1 MLEEGVNDPAIFKAV
16 FLAGGPGS
24 GKSFIVGQ
32 TALTSLGLKLVNS
45 DDAFEV
51 ALKKAGMAA
60 TPDNI
65 FSDKGQALR
74 HRSKKV
80 TARRQDRYIE
90 GRLGLV
96 IDGTGKDYAKIEKQK
111 KALETLG
118 YETMMI
124 LVNTDEPTAQARN
137 KMRDR
142 TLPDAQV
149 KTMWSQVQ
157 NNIGKFQN
165 LFGQNFIIVDNSEG
179 SNYKG
184 GVMSAYRK
192 MMRWTKTPPA
202 NYRAKKWISAEK
214 KARDMKEGKNHSWKS
229 TGHYTKDGKEWSGP
243 QHAHNGQVMTGE
255 KHTDDS
261 ENLYHFK
268 DLSPEVKKKLL
279 DKMKLKEV
287 MDPDAGI
294 GDYIKDFRKSDSPQF
309 RGKSK
314 AKRRQMAI
322 AAYLAKKRKRETNEE
337 VEQIDELSTS
347 TLKSYKDKT
356 IKQAAKSALKHGHN
370 NFKDAPAERKRQ
382 MRRGDGIAR
391 ASIKLASRNE
401 SVEEANKSGDQG
413 LRDWFGKS
421 KSSDGKK
428 GWVQLGG
435 KYAGKPC
442 ARQPGQTSTPK
453 CGSSKMKRNLN
464 KDEEERA
471 FRRKNRQDPN
481 QPEKRGG
488 AKPTNVKTE
497 AYVAEVKDKPGKGS
511 GKKDAC
517 YHKVKSRYSVWP
529 SAYAS
534 GALVRC
540 RKVGAKNW
548 GNKSQKEEVELDEKC
563 WDGYKQKGMKK
574 KGNRVVPNC
583 VAEAPQWM
591 QPHLAK
597 TVYKMD
603 YKKAMPVFKT
613 LIDRKKKES
622 GGKLRHSLEYYAQV
636 IAKQMPHVDARTLA
650 SMYEGYDP
658 QKHEWGTP
666 EGTAHMA
673 GLTPGEK
680 KTVCKECE
688 GAGCSHCDYRG
699 SHSLKEHC
707 GCEHDEYDT
716 WTLDDQDMAELEAEA
731 DTMSFEDMIEY
742 GMYDI
747 DDFEVDEDDPHSDVQ
762 ITEAL
767 SVQGRMKRRF
777 AARKNKQ
784 KLKIAR
790 NLAMRRASSPDRLKK
805 RANRGARGMI
815 YKRLLRGRS
824 RAKLPPAER
833 ARLEKMIDT
842 RFTGFISRLS
852 ARMMP
857 NMRKA
862 EIARL
867 KKRRGSKPKTSK
879 KYKAAKPKVAKS
891 QKAKKFKVKK

>member
-1 MLEEGVNDPAIFKAV
+1 MLRDSYRLLEGVNDPAIFKAV

-96 IDGTGKDYAKIEKQK
+96 IDGTGKDYSKIEKQK

-202 NYRAKKWISAEK
+202 NYRAKKWMSAEK
-214 KARDMKEGKNHSWKS
+214 KARGMKEEKEFKP
-229 TGHYTKDGKEWSGP
+229 HYMYKGNQKVMAKKPEDHERLAKKGYTHDDPTTKKVE
-243 QHAHNGQVMTGE
+243 
-255 KHTDDS
+255 
-261 ENLYHFK
+261 
-268 DLSPEVKKKLL
+268 
-279 DKMKLKEV
+279 EV
-287 MDPDAGI
+287 MDPDASI
-294 GDYIKDFRKSDSPQF
+294 GDYVRDFKKSDAPQF

-314 AKRRQMAI
+314 AKRRQMAV

-497 AYVAEVKDKPGKGS
+497 ERITEVKDKPGKGS

-563 WDGYKQKGMKK
+563 WKGYEK
-574 KGNRVVPNC
+574 KGTKIMFGKRYPNC
-583 VAEAPQWM
+583 VKKEENEAQEAFSWM
-591 QPHLAK
+591 NQSLSK
-597 TVYKMD
+597 TVHAKQ
-603 YKKAMPVFKT
+603 YKKAMPMLQK
-613 LIDRKKKES
+613 LIDRKKKE
-622 GGKLRHSLEYYAQV
+622 GGGRLRHGIEYYAHT
-636 IAKQMPHVDARTLA
+636 IARQISPHVDPRTLA
-650 SMYEGYDP
+650 KMVEEYNPDIH
-658 QKHEWGTP
+658 QWGTDA
-666 EGTAHMA
+666 GTDHMLS
-673 GLTPGEK
+673 LTPGETPK
-680 KTVCKECE
+680 KKKKV
-688 GAGCSHCDYRG
+688 
-699 SHSLKEHC
+699 KEHC
-707 GCEHDEYDT
+707 GCEEDEYMLTDK
-716 WTLDDQDMAELEAEA
+716 DMSELEVEAE
-731 DTMSFEDMIEY
+731 TMSFEDMIDY
-742 GMYDI
+742 GMYDV
-747 DDFEVDEDDPHSDVQ
+747 DDFEIDEDDPHSDVQ

-767 SVQGRMKRRF
+767 SVQGRLKRRF

-784 KLKIAR
+784 KLKVAR
-790 NLAMRRASSPDRLKK
+790 NLAMRRASDPARLKR

-842 RFTGFISRLS
+842 RFSGFISRLS
-852 ARMMP
+852 SRMLP
-857 NMRKA
+857 NMRRA
-862 EIARL
+862 EMARL
-867 KKRRGSKPKTSK
+867 KKRRGAKPTTSK
-879 KYKAAKPKVAKS
+879 KYKAAKPKVKS

>member
-1 MLEEGVNDPAIFKAV
+1 MLEEGINDPAIFKAV

-45 DDAFEV
+45 DDAFEA

-149 KTMWSQVQ
+149 KKMWSQVQ

-179 SNYKG
+179 SNYQG

-202 NYRAKKWISAEK
+202 NYRAKKWMSGEK
-214 KARDMKEGKNHSWKS
+214 KARGMKEGKEHSWKS
-229 TGHYTKDGKEWSGP
+229 EGHYTKDGEEWTGP

-255 KHTDDS
+255 KHTADS
-261 ENLYHFK
+261 QNLYHYK
-268 DLSPEVKKKLL
+268 ELSKAAQNKVEKKHEKL
-279 DKMKLKEV
+279 DEV
-287 MDPDAGI
+287 MDADASI
-294 GDYIKDFRKSDSPQF
+294 GDYVRDFKKSDAPQF

-314 AKRRQMAI
+314 SKRRQMAV
-322 AAYLAKKRKRETNEE
+322 AAYLSKKRKRED
-337 VEQIDELSTS
+337 V
-347 TLKSYKDKT
+347 
-356 IKQAAKSALKHGHN
+356 G
-370 NFKDAPAERKRQ
+370 
-382 MRRGDGIAR
+382 
-391 ASIKLASRNE
+391 
-401 SVEEANKSGDQG
+401 EANKSGDSG

-481 QPEKRGG
+481 QPEKSGG

-497 AYVAEVKDKPGKGS
+497 AYVAEVKDKPGKKS
-511 GKKDAC
+511 GTKDAC
-517 YHKVKSRYSVWP
+517 YHKVKSRYDVWP

-548 GNKSQKEEVELDEKC
+548 GNKSEETELDEKC
-563 WDGYKQKGMKK
+563 WKGYKKKGMKTMFGK
-574 KGNRVVPNC
+574 RYPNC
-583 VAEAPQWM
+583 VKEDDTQEAFTWM
-591 QPHLAK
+591 NQSLSK
-597 TVYKMD
+597 TVHAAQ
-603 YKKAMPVFKT
+603 YKKAMPMLKK
-613 LIDRKKKES
+613 LIDRKKKEG
-622 GGKLRHSLEYYAQV
+622 GGKLRHGVEYYAHT
-636 IAKQMPHVDARTLA
+636 IARQISPHIDPRTLA
-650 SMYEGYDP
+650 KMVEEYNPDIH
-658 QKHEWGTP
+658 QWGTDI
-666 EGTAHMA
+666 GTDHMLS
-673 GLTPGEK
+673 LTPGETPK
-680 KTVCKECE
+680 KKKKV
-688 GAGCSHCDYRG
+688 
-699 SHSLKEHC
+699 KEHC
-707 GCEHDEYDT
+707 GCEEEEYDT
-716 WTLDDQDMAELEAEA
+716 WTLDDQDIAELEAEA
-731 DTMSFEDMIEY
+731 DTLSFEDMIEY
-742 GMYDI
+742 GMYDVE
-747 DDFEVDEDDPHSDVQ
+747 DFEIDEDDPHSDVQ

-815 YKRLLRGRS
+815 YKRLLRGRA
-824 RAKLPPAER
+824 RGKLPPAER

-852 ARMMP
+852 SRMMP
-857 NMRKA
+857 AMRKA

-867 KKRRGSKPKTSK
+867 KKSRGSKPKTSK

>member
-1 MLEEGVNDPAIFKAV
+1 MLRDSYRLLEGVNDPAIFKAV

-45 DDAFEV
+45 DNAFEV
-51 ALKKAGMAA
+51 ALKKAGMDA

-74 HRSKKV
+74 HRSKI
-80 TARRQDRYIE
+80 TTNRRQDRYIE

-124 LVNTDEPTAQARN
+124 LVNTDESTAQARN

-142 TLPDAQV
+142 TLPDSQV

-165 LFGQNFIIVDNSEG
+165 LFGQNFIIVDNSED

-202 NYRAKKWISAEK
+202 NYRAKKWMSAEK
-214 KARDMKEGKNHSWKS
+214 KARGMKEEKEMKPHKMYKGDKVVMAKNTADHERLAKK
-229 TGHYTKDGKEWSGP
+229 GYT
-243 QHAHNGQVMTGE
+243 H
-255 KHTDDS
+255 DD
-261 ENLYHFK
+261 
-268 DLSPEVKKKLL
+268 PTTKKVE
-279 DKMKLKEV
+279 EV
-287 MDPDAGI
+287 MDPNASI
-294 GDYIKDFRKSDSPQF
+294 GDYVRDFKKSDAPQF

-314 AKRRQMAI
+314 SKRRQMAV
-322 AAYLAKKRKRETNEE
+322 AAYLAKKRKRED
-337 VEQIDELSTS
+337 I
-347 TLKSYKDKT
+347 
-356 IKQAAKSALKHGHN
+356 G
-370 NFKDAPAERKRQ
+370 
-382 MRRGDGIAR
+382 
-391 ASIKLASRNE
+391 
-401 SVEEANKSGDQG
+401 EANKSGDSG

-481 QPEKRGG
+481 QPDKKGG

-497 AYVAEVKDKPGKGS
+497 ERITEVKDKKGKNS

-517 YHKVKSRYSVWP
+517 YHKVKSRYDVWP

-548 GNKSQKEEVELDEKC
+548 GNKSEETELDEKC
-563 WDGYKQKGMKK
+563 WKGYKKKGMKTMFGK
-574 KGNRVVPNC
+574 RYPNC
-583 VAEAPQWM
+583 VKEDDTQETFSWM
-591 QPHLAK
+591 NQSLSK
-597 TVYKMD
+597 TVHSAQ
-603 YKKAMPVFKT
+603 YKKAMPMLKK
-613 LIDRKKKES
+613 LIDRKKKEG
-622 GGKLRHSLEYYAQV
+622 GGKLRHGVEYYAHT
-636 IAKQMPHVDARTLA
+636 IARQISPNVDPRTLA
-650 SMYEGYDP
+650 KMVEEYNPDIH
-658 QKHEWGTP
+658 QWGTDI
-666 EGTAHMA
+666 GTDHMLS
-673 GLTPGEK
+673 LTPGETPK
-680 KTVCKECE
+680 KKKKV
-688 GAGCSHCDYRG
+688 
-699 SHSLKEHC
+699 KEHC
-707 GCEHDEYDT
+707 GCEEEDEYMLTDK
-716 WTLDDQDMAELEAEA
+716 DMSELESEAES
-731 DTMSFEDMIEY
+731 MSFEDMVDY
-742 GMYDI
+742 GMYEE
-747 DDFEVDEDDPHSDVQ
+747 DDFEMDEDDPHSDIQ

-767 SVQGRMKRRF
+767 SVQGRLKRRF
-777 AARKNKQ
+777 NARKNKQ
-784 KLKIAR
+784 KLKISR

-805 RANRGARGMI
+805 RAQRGARGMI

-824 RAKLPPAER
+824 RAKLPPSER
-833 ARLEKMIDT
+833 ARFEKMIDT
-842 RFTGFISRLS
+842 RFSGFISRLS
-852 ARMMP
+852 TRMLP

-891 QKAKKFKVKK
+891 QKSKKFKVKK

>member
-1 MLEEGVNDPAIFKAV
+1 MLEEGINDPAIFKAV

-45 DDAFEV
+45 DDAFEA

-65 FSDKGQALR
+65 FSGKGQALR

-179 SNYKG
+179 SNYQG

-202 NYRAKKWISAEK
+202 NYRAKKWMGAEK
-214 KARDMKEGKNHSWKS
+214 KARGMKEEKEFKP
-229 TGHYTKDGKEWSGP
+229 HYMYKGNQK
-243 QHAHNGQVMTGE
+243 VMA
-255 KHTDDS
+255 K
-261 ENLYHFK
+261 K
-268 DLSPEVKKKLL
+268 PEDHERLAKKGYTHKVE
-279 DKMKLKEV
+279 EV
-287 MDPDAGI
+287 MDPDASI
-294 GDYIKDFRKSDSPQF
+294 GDYVRDFKKSDAPQF

-314 AKRRQMAI
+314 SKRRQMAV
-322 AAYLAKKRKRETNEE
+322 AAYLSKKRKRED
-337 VEQIDELSTS
+337 V
-347 TLKSYKDKT
+347 
-356 IKQAAKSALKHGHN
+356 G
-370 NFKDAPAERKRQ
+370 
-382 MRRGDGIAR
+382 
-391 ASIKLASRNE
+391 
-401 SVEEANKSGDQG
+401 EANKSGDSG

-481 QPEKRGG
+481 QPEKSGG

-497 AYVAEVKDKPGKGS
+497 AYVAEVKDKPGKKS
-511 GKKDAC
+511 GTKDAC
-517 YHKVKSRYSVWP
+517 YHKVKSRYDVWP

-548 GNKSQKEEVELDEKC
+548 GNKSEETELDEKC
-563 WDGYKQKGMKK
+563 WKGYKKKGMKTMFGK
-574 KGNRVVPNC
+574 RYPNC
-583 VAEAPQWM
+583 VKEDDTQEAFTWM
-591 QPHLAK
+591 NQSLSK
-597 TVYKMD
+597 TVHAAQ
-603 YKKAMPVFKT
+603 YKKAMPMLKK
-613 LIDRKKKES
+613 LIDRKKKEG
-622 GGKLRHSLEYYAQV
+622 GGKLRHGVEYYAHT
-636 IAKQMPHVDARTLA
+636 IARQISPHIDPRTLA
-650 SMYEGYDP
+650 KMVEEYNPDIH
-658 QKHEWGTP
+658 QWGTDI
-666 EGTAHMA
+666 GTDHMLS
-673 GLTPGEK
+673 LTPGETPK
-680 KTVCKECE
+680 KKKKV
-688 GAGCSHCDYRG
+688 
-699 SHSLKEHC
+699 KEHC
-707 GCEHDEYDT
+707 GCEEEEYDT
-716 WTLDDQDMAELEAEA
+716 WTLDDQDIAELEAEA
-731 DTMSFEDMIEY
+731 DTLSFEDMIEY
-742 GMYDI
+742 GMYDVE
-747 DDFEVDEDDPHSDVQ
+747 DFEIDEDDPHSDVQ

-815 YKRLLRGRS
+815 YKRLLRGRA
-824 RAKLPPAER
+824 RGKLPPAER

-852 ARMMP
+852 SRMMP
-857 NMRKA
+857 AMRKA

-867 KKRRGSKPKTSK
+867 KKSRGSKPKTSK